1 MSRSGSRA
9 SLSILPVVLA
19 ACLASPAMPAADP
32 GTGTSD
38 AERLAPKL
46 QVIVVMRDGKIT
58 DERYFNGATAE
69 TLLNTRSVTKTVTAM
84 LVGAAIA
91 DGRLAGVSAPVAP
104 LLGPDRDWA
113 DIRIVDLLTMSSAL
127 DCNDSDP
134 KSPGNEENMY
144 PLQDWHAWARR
155 VPLDPGYARDA
166 QGHGPFRYCTAGVML
181 LAQLLETATGE
192 KIERY
197 ADARLFTPL
206 GIGNLNWS
214 RSPSGDVM
222 PGGGLELTG
231 RGLAKLGVLLASQGA
246 WDGRPLLPA
255 DFVGAMLAKQR
266 SATATQDYGYLVW
279 RRKYRLACGEFELP
293 YMAGNG
299 GNAVVILPA
308 LDGAVVVARTAYNTR
323 GMHDQTTALLEQE
336 LLPGLL
342 CGALSS
348 PASRP

>member
-1 MSRSGSRA
+1 MHRAGSRQ
-9 SLSILPVVLA
+9 SLPILLVALA
-19 ACLASPAMPAADP
+19 ACFTAPSAPAADA
-32 GTGTSD
+32 GAGSSD
-38 AERLAPKL
+38 AEGLAPKL
-46 QVIVVMRDGKIT
+46 QAIVVVRDGEVA
-58 DERYFNGATAE
+58 DERYFSGATAE
-69 TLLNTRSVTKTVTAM
+69 SLLNTRSVTKTVTAM

-104 LLGPDRDWA
+104 VLGPDRDWA

-144 PLQDWHAWARR
+144 PLLDWHAWARR

-166 QGHGPFRYCTAGVML
+166 QGRGPFRYCTAGVML
-181 LAQLLETATGE
+181 LAQLLEAATGE
-192 KIERY
+192 KVERY
-197 ADARLFTPL
+197 AEARLFKPL
-206 GIGNLNWS
+206 GIVKLNWS

-231 RGLAKLGVLLASQGA
+231 RDLAKLGVLLARQGV

-255 DFVGAMLAKQR
+255 DFVDAMLATQR
-266 SATATQDYGYLVW
+266 SANAAQDYGYLIW
-279 RRKYRLACGEFELP
+279 RRTYRLACGEFTLP

-323 GMHDQTTALLEQE
+323 GMHDQTTTLLERE

-342 CGALSS
+342 CGALSE
-348 PASRP
+348 PASSP